1 MNGLYCKEL
10 EEFND
15 YLIEYLEKSGIH
27 FYMSFI
33 NNGILQQEDVVQFI
47 NNRVKLSVK
56 KSFKKQ

>member
-33 NNGILQQEDVVQFI
+33 NNGILQQEDVVQFV
-47 NNRVKLSVK
+47 NNRIKLSVK
-56 KSFKKQ
+56 KNFKKQ